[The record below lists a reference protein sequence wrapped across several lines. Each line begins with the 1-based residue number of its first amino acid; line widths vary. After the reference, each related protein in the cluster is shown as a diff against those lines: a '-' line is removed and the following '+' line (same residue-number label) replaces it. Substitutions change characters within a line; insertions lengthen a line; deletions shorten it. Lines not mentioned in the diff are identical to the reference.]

1 MKAVLFAGNKSGCGK
16 TSITLSIA
24 SYFAKKKTVQTFKT
38 ATDYIDAS
46 YLAGVTHRPCY
57 NLDTYVQSPEE
68 LKRLFSFGSADADI
82 CIVEGVRGLFE
93 GIAALS
99 DVGSTASVAKLL
111 DIPVILILDARSITR
126 SAAALVLG
134 FQQFDPDVRIAG
146 VILNNTGHG
155 SHAEKAKEAI
165 EYYCH
170 IPVLGA
176 IPRNPLMNLS
186 ERHLGL
192 VPFREAEKRQ
202 EFTEKISDITEFVTS
217 HLDMERIESIAKE
230 MPDEKSLFFPA
241 SSPVSKRTV
250 AIAYDE
256 AFCFYYGEL
265 ESVLA
270 SCGCK
275 TIRFSPLHDTVLPD
289 ADGYFFG
296 GGYPELFAEALSRN
310 ESMRRSVKEKAEA
323 GARIYAECGG
333 LMYLMEKIS
342 LSAGFHDIPKT
353 AEYEFC
359 GVFKGMTKIPDTKR
373 LGYVKGCTELNGK
386 KFFLKGHEFH
396 YSSVFPEEEYAF
408 FCTLERGFGITDGK
422 DGMRYKNVF
431 AAYTHLMPVSSMEF
445 FREFFC
451 GE

>member
-68 LKRLFSFGSADADI
+68 LKSLFSFGSSDTDI

-93 GIAALS
+93 GAAALS
-99 DVGSTASVAKLL
+99 DIGSTASVAKLL
-111 DIPVILILDARSITR
+111 DIPVILIIDARSITR

-134 FQQFDPDVRIAG
+134 FQQFDPGVRIAG

-155 SHAEKAKEAI
+155 NHAEKAKEAI

-202 EFTEKISDITEFVTS
+202 EFTEKISDITEFITS
-217 HLDMERIESIAKE
+217 HLDMEKIESVAKE
-230 MPDEKSLFFPA
+230 MHNGKSAITKSLSA
-241 SSPVSKRTV
+241 
-250 AIAYDE
+250 AIKTIAVAYDE

-265 ESVLA
+265 ETVLA

-275 TIRFSPLHDTVLPD
+275 TIRFSPLHDSVLPD

-310 ESMRRSVKEKAEA
+310 ESMRKSVIEKAEA

-342 LSAGFHDIPKT
+342 LTAGFHDIPKT
-353 AEYEFC
+353 AEYDFC
-359 GVFKGMTKIPDTKR
+359 GEFKGTTKIPDKKR
-373 LGYVKGCTELNGK
+373 LGYVKGCAELNGK
-386 KFFLKGHEFH
+386 KFPLKGHEFH
-396 YSSVFPEEEYAF
+396 YSSVTPKEEYAF
-408 FCTLERGFGITDGK
+408 SYTLERGFGISDGN
-422 DGMRYKNVF
+422 DGMQYKNVF
-431 AAYTHLMPVSSMEF
+431 AAYTHLMPISSIEF